1 MADART
7 AQSSPETA
15 NPGATSPDAAP
26 AVGAPGSAAP
36 EPGSLPSGRES
47 VVAAL
52 VGPPLVGKPALYQRV
67 LPWMSLGVGI
77 AGALT
82 MDRGPRRA
90 AFVGAATLGSWL
102 SLLLMHWLARLRDG
116 GGTRRWR
123 RRALFALRQSSLMA
137 TQSAVQLGLFFAVP
151 FYWQATTRDVGH
163 GAFMLALALLSV
175 ATLWDPLTE
184 RVLMRPVLGPLLP
197 ATASFVALNA
207 VLPGLGLSTRDSL
220 WIGSLIAALGVL
232 ALATSNVSSAE
243 RKRVALRTLLP
254 CLLLPLSLLVGVA
267 RVIPAAPLRLTR
279 IEFGTE
285 ISGKW
290 ITTPIEHLNAA
301 PAHLFCATAIWSPV
315 GVKDRLFHVWSHDG
329 QVRARVE
336 LDIRGGRNAGFRTRS
351 RLDLGA
357 RATGNFAC
365 RVETATGQV
374 LGRRSIEIGPK
385 AASRSASSRVAQPGS
400 LTRAQSTV
408 RNQQRAQS

>member
-1 MADART
+1 MADPRT
-7 AQSSPETA
+7 AQSSPERID
-15 NPGATSPDAAP
+15 PGAPNAAESELP
-26 AVGAPGSAAP
+26 GA
-36 EPGSLPSGRES
+36 LPTGRES
-47 VVAAL
+47 LAAAL
-52 VGPPLVGKPALYQRV
+52 VGRPRAGKLALYQRV
-67 LPWMSLGVGI
+67 LPWMSLVMGI
-77 AGALT
+77 AGVLT

-90 AFVGAATLGSWL
+90 AFVGAATVGSWL
-102 SLLLMHWLARLRDG
+102 SLLLVHWLARLRDG
-116 GGTRRWR
+116 DGVRRWR

-137 TQSAVQLGLFFAVP
+137 TQSAVQLGLFFAIP
-151 FYWQATTRDVGH
+151 FYWQASTRDVGH

-184 RVLMRPVLGPLLP
+184 HVLMRPVLGPLLP

-207 VLPGLGLSTRDSL
+207 ALPGLGLSIRDSL
-220 WIGSLIAALGVL
+220 WVGSLIPAFGVL

-243 RKRVALRTLLP
+243 RKQVAIRTLLP
-254 CLLLPLSLLVGVA
+254 CLLLPLSVLVGVA

-285 ISGKW
+285 MSGKW
-290 ITTPIEHLNAA
+290 VTRPIDRLNAA

-329 QVRARVE
+329 QARARVE

-357 RATGNFAC
+357 RAAGNYAC
-365 RVETATGQV
+365 QVETATGQV

-385 AASRSASSRVAQPGS
+385 AGMPPATANRQ
-400 LTRAQSTV
+400 
-408 RNQQRAQS
+408 